1 MGNRARSRK
10 WFANRRD
17 EVLSQDHMLLR
28 YGKPNWVLIEDDL
41 RLFSWREAFCE
52 EDLSFQFRE
61 VEFEVLVGTQR
72 IAFATFTEWKLATG
86 HYFDIENWKEVA
98 DGNSLGD
105 LNVAKFLERN
115 WSDEDDHPF
124 EFGNIAILDRL
135 VIHQRSAIAWSL
147 IKRAIT
153 KEFKRRCA
161 MLVLE
166 VFPLEW
172 ESQGESAPFM
182 GQRIP
187 AMKRLYERVLGMSSV
202 PGETSNFM
210 WAPLKKHCPS
220 PIEEWMGQD

>member
-1 MGNRARSRK
+1 MGNRSRSME
-10 WFANRRD
+10 WFAKRRA

-28 YGKPNWVLIEDDL
+28 YGKPSWVLTEDDV

-61 VEFEVLVGTQR
+61 VEFEVLVANER
-72 IAFATFTEWKLATG
+72 VAFATFTEWKLANG

-105 LNVAKFLERN
+105 LNIARFLERN

-135 VIHQRSAIAWSL
+135 VIHGRSAVAWSL

-153 KEFKRRCA
+153 KEFKRRCS

-172 ESQGESAPFM
+172 ESQGEGAPFM
-182 GQRIP
+182 GQRIA
-187 AMKRLYERVLGMSSV
+187 AMKRLYGRVLGMSSV
-202 PGETSNFM
+202 SGEPSNCM
-210 WAPLKKHCPS
+210 WAPLKKHCPF
-220 PIEEWMGQD
+220 PMKEWTGQY